1 MGKMKKFVKNIKKI
15 LEKVCTCKNNAYL
28 CIRNQEISS
37 YKTKQRVANRKASSG
52 FKKKLKKKVCK
63 KFLKN
68 LEVTEKGFT
77 FATDFR
83 LKLEAEFFKRFF
95 DLLVI

>member
-1 MGKMKKFVKNIKKI
+1 M
-15 LEKVCTCKNNAYL
+15 LEKVCRFENNAYL

-37 YKTKQRVANRKASSG
+37 YKTKQTVTNRKIRNS

-68 LEVTEKGFT
+68 LV
-77 FATDFR
+77 
-83 LKLEAEFFKRFF
+83 
-95 DLLVI
+95 V

>member
-1 MGKMKKFVKNIKKI
+1 MAKMRFFVRNIEKI
-15 LEKVCTCKNNAYL
+15 LEKVCRYENNAYL

-37 YKTKQRVANRKASSG
+37 YKTKQQVESRKIQNR

-68 LEVTEKGFT
+68 LVVKKKGLT
-77 FATDFR
+77 FAP
-83 LKLEAEFFKRFF
+83 LSASK
-95 DLLVI
+95 

>member
-1 MGKMKKFVKNIKKI
+1 MPEIGYFLKNIKKM
-15 LEKVCTCKNNAYL
+15 LEKVCRCENYAYL

-37 YKTKQRVANRKASSG
+37 CKTKQQVENRKIRNR

-68 LEVTEKGFT
+68 LVVKKKGLT
-77 FATDFR
+77 FAP
-83 LKLEAEFFKRFF
+83 LSASK
-95 DLLVI
+95 

>member
-1 MGKMKKFVKNIKKI
+1 MKKI
-15 LEKVCTCKNNAYL
+15 LRKVCTFENNAYL

-37 YKTKQRVANRKASSG
+37 YKTKQRVVNRKIQNR

-68 LEVTEKGFT
+68 LVVKKKGLT
-77 FATDFR
+77 FAP
-83 LKLEAEFFKRFF
+83 LSASK
-95 DLLVI
+95 

>member
-1 MGKMKKFVKNIKKI
+1 MKKFAKNIKKI

-28 CIRNQEISS
+28 CIRNQEMSS
-37 YKTKQRVANRKASSG
+37 YKTKQNVANRKIR
-52 FKKKLKKKVCK
+52 KRLQKRNLKKVCK
-63 KFLKN
+63 KFLKY
-68 LEVTEKGFT
+68 LEVTKKGFT

>member
-37 YKTKQRVANRKASSG
+37 YKTKKTVANRKMSNG
-52 FKKKLKKKVCK
+52 F
-63 KFLKN
+63 
-68 LEVTEKGFT
+68 EKET
-77 FATDFR
+77 
-83 LKLEAEFFKRFF
+83 
-95 DLLVI
+95 

>member
-1 MGKMKKFVKNIKKI
+1 MGKMGYFVKNVKKI
-15 LEKVCTCKNNAYL
+15 LEKVCTSQNYAYL

-37 YKTKQRVANRKASSG
+37 YKAKQRVANRKASSS
-52 FKKKLKKKVCK
+52 FKKRNLKKVCK

-68 LEVTEKGFT
+68 LEVTKKGLT